1 MQHVVF
7 CLQSIAAGQNWKA
20 AYEHTAKAV
29 AARAPKPWSFDVS
42 SVFNF
47 VDAFKERCR
56 YCVLTVPTAM
66 RWSHVYMFQHH
77 IDPSSMTTVAA
88 RVTQAAI
95 IVD

>member
-1 MQHVVF
+1 MS
-7 CLQSIAAGQNWKA
+7 CLQSIAAGREWKA

-56 YCVLTVPTAM
+56 YYTMIVPTAM
-66 RWSHVYMFQHH
+66 ALHLVSY
-77 IDPSSMTTVAA
+77 A
-88 RVTQAAI
+88 RA
-95 IVD
+95 